1 MSLGPVDPSQGG
13 RRSTYGRAY
22 AGQKS
27 AWGRPVRDTRMQRC
41 CSRRTAEWA
50 GRSRH

>member
-27 AWGRPVRDTRMQRC
+27 AWG
-41 CSRRTAEWA
+41 EA
-50 GRSRH
+50 GEGHKNAKMLLQAYGGVGWQKPP